1 MMKIRAAYQNFVNS
15 NLGLYNEKCL
25 FNFLNAIIL
34 LKKSRINI
42 FSRPTT
48 IKPIPMQNTF
58 LDNTAIEIHRE
69 IQVGNI
75 CHVVFDFDG
84 TISLIRDGWQNVMV
98 PLMIE
103 CLQTETDT
111 TETQE
116 QLEAIVVEFVDRLTG
131 KQTIYQ
137 MIQLSEEIEKR
148 GGTPKDPLAYK
159 DEYNR
164 RLLPV
169 VEERIAGLAAGTLSA
184 DPLRVPM
191 SLEFLRSLREM
202 GVSCYLAS
210 GTDVEFVKNE
220 ASLLGVA
227 EYFDGGIFGA
237 LREYQKFSKAMVI
250 QKIITDFNLSGSEM
264 LIVGDG
270 YVEIENAK
278 EVGAIA
284 LGVASVE
291 GNIYNMNADKR
302 ERLIR
307 AGADIIIS
315 DFREGTQL
323 INHLFNL

>member
-1 MMKIRAAYQNFVNS
+1 MQ
-15 NLGLYNEKCL
+15 
-25 FNFLNAIIL
+25 
-34 LKKSRINI
+34 NI
-42 FSRPTT
+42 F
-48 IKPIPMQNTF
+48 
-58 LDNTAIEIHRE
+58 LDDTAIEIHRE
-69 IQVGNI
+69 IQTGNVR
-75 CHVVFDFDG
+75 HVVFDFDG

-98 PLMIE
+98 PMMIE

-111 TETQE
+111 TETQA
-116 QLEAIVVEFVDRLTG
+116 QLEALVVEFVDRLTG

-137 MIQLSEEIEKR
+137 MIQLGEEIEKR

-191 SLEFLRSLREM
+191 SLEFLQSLREM
-202 GVSCYLAS
+202 GIRCYLAS

-250 QKIITDFNLSGSEM
+250 QKIVKDIASTARSYSGSEL

-284 LGVASVE
+284 VGVASVE
-291 GNIYNMNADKR
+291 GNRYNMNADKR

-315 DFREGTQL
+315 DFREGAQL
-323 INHLFNL
+323 LDYLFT